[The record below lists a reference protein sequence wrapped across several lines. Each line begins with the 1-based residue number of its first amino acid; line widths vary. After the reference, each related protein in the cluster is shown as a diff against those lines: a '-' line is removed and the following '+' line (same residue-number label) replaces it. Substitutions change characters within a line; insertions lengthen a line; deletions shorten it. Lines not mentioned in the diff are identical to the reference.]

1 MILSFSEFNDLYES
15 SNGLGQDEYSNGIE
29 VMEALLTVMQ
39 EREVLS
45 ESEVV
50 TFLDNVL
57 DETGYDLN
65 TEVYESYAEWIA
77 DWSQFI
83 DEGINEDESELLFA
97 LTRRGED
104 LLEKNNPYAVHKR
117 AAGGSAVKGAVSFLK
132 QRASQAGGAIAS
144 GASKVAKGYGDSK
157 VGQKTGAL
165 GSKMNIGGRMGASK
179 AGGAFNKLSGNKKL
193 AVAAGGAAA
202 AGALGYGA
210 YKGIKALKAR
220 SAAKKAAAGQPAQ

>member
-15 SNGLGQDEYSNGIE
+15 SNGLGEDEYSNGIE

-97 LTRRGED
+97 LTRRGQNLVNEGVKD
-104 LLEKNNPYAVHKR
+104 SL
-117 AAGGSAVKGAVSFLK
+117 AA
-132 QRASQAGGAIAS
+132 AGGAIKK
-144 GASKVAKGYGDSK
+144 GAIA
-157 VGQKTGAL
+157 
-165 GSKMNIGGRMGASK
+165 
-179 AGGAFNKLSGNKKL
+179 AGGAINKGVTNVGKSIQKKGINQQKGGNVKTGNMISSVGRAIKRNPKL
-193 AVAAGGAAA
+193 ALGAAA
-202 AGALGYGA
+202 AGTAAAGYGA

-220 SAAKKAAAGQPAQ
+220 SAAKKAAAGQPAK

>member
-132 QRASQAGGAIAS
+132 QRARQAGGAIAG
-144 GASKVAKGYGDSK
+144 GASKVAKSYGDSK
-157 VGQKTGAL
+157 VGQKSGAL
-165 GSKMNIGGRMGASK
+165 GARMNIGGTSK
-179 AGGAFNKLSGNKKL
+179 AAGAFNKLSGNKKL

-202 AGALGYGA
+202 AGAVGYGA

>member
-117 AAGGSAVKGAVSFLK
+117 AAGGSAVKGAASFLK
-132 QRASQAGGAIAS
+132 QKLGQAGGAIAK
-144 GASKVAKGYGDSK
+144 GAGTVAG
-157 VGQKTGAL
+157 KTGAI
-165 GSKMNIGGRMGASK
+165 GSRLNIGGTSK
-179 AGGAFNKLSGNKKL
+179 AAGAFNKLSGNKKL
-193 AVAAGGAAA
+193 GVAAGGAAA
-202 AGALGYGA
+202 AGAIGYGA

-220 SAAKKAAAGQPAQ
+220 SAAKKAAAGQPAK

>member
-83 DEGINEDESELLFA
+83 DEGINEDESELLFT
-97 LTRRGED
+97 LTHRGQN

-117 AAGGSAVKGAVSFLK
+117 AAGGSAIKGAASFLK
-132 QRASQAGGAIAS
+132 QKVGQAGGAIAK
-144 GASKVAKGYGDSK
+144 GAGAVAG
-157 VGQKTGAL
+157 KTGAI
-165 GSKMNIGGRMGASK
+165 GSKLNIGGTSK
-179 AGGAFNKLSGNKKL
+179 AAGAFNKLSGNKKL
-193 AVAAGGAAA
+193 GVAAGGAALA
-202 AGALGYGA
+202 AGAGYGA

-220 SAAKKAAAGQPAQ
+220 SAAKKAAAGQPAK